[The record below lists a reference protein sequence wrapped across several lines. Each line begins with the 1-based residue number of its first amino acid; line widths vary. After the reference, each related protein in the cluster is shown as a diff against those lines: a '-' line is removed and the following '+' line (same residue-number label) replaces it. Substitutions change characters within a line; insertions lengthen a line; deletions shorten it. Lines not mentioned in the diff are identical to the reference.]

1 MERAVTL
8 SALAPAEIAHRLSTD
23 GLYLQTGGFQ
33 LCIQSPMAALA
44 VGIGRMYAD
53 YSLGNVNGFTDFRVR
68 LAPPAGVRRWFR
80 KQVVFAFDGT
90 LPFKPL
96 PSDQVFP
103 MLEWG
108 LNWCVSSYAN
118 SYLIIHA
125 AVIEKNGCA
134 AILPAPPGSGKST
147 LCAALINRGWRL
159 LSDELTLVSLTDG
172 RIVPLPR
179 PVSLKNA
186 SIDIIRAYAPAA
198 VFTDKVFDTV
208 KGTVAHMKPPVDSVV
223 RGAETAYPA
232 WIIFPKYAANAQ
244 TMLTPMSPAKGFLKL
259 ADNAFNYSSLGTHG
273 FEAVAGLMDRAECYD
288 FTYSQIDEAIACFD
302 ALTPRAHP
310 R

>member
-1 MERAVTL
+1 MTL
-8 SALAPAEIAHRLSTD
+8 GSLAPAEIARRLAND
-23 GLYLQTGGFQ
+23 GLYLRTGNFQ
-33 LCIQSPMAALA
+33 LCIQGPLPALA

-53 YSLGNVNGFTDFRVR
+53 YPLGDADGFTDFRVR
-68 LAPPAGVRRWFR
+68 LAPPTGMRRWFR
-80 KQVVFAFDGT
+80 RQVVFAFDGT

-125 AVIEKNGCA
+125 AVVEKSGYA

-159 LSDELTLVSLTDG
+159 LSDELTLVSLADG

-186 SIDIIRAYAPAA
+186 SIDIIRAYAPSA
-198 VFTDKVFDTV
+198 VFTDKVFDTI
-208 KGTVAHMKPPVDSVV
+208 KGTVAHMKPSRDSVA
-223 RGAETAYPA
+223 RAAETAQPA
-232 WIIFPKYAANAQ
+232 WIIFPKYVANAA
-244 TMLTPMSPAKGFLKL
+244 TTLTPMSPAKGFLKL
-259 ADNAFNYSSLGTHG
+259 ADNAFNYSALGTHG
-273 FEAVAGLMDRAECYD
+273 FEAVAGMMDSAQCYD
-288 FTYSQIDEAIACFD
+288 FSYSNFDEAIACFD
-302 ALTPRAHP
+302 ALVPRVVAT
-310 R
+310 